1 MGGDIIQLSNRQN
14 KIIDIVNENQPITST
29 AIAKKLGLT
38 RATIRPDLSI
48 LTMTGIL
55 DARPKVGYI
64 YLGRPD
70 TDIIANR
77 ISSIKVKDVMSL
89 PVVMEEDRTIYDAV
103 VYMFTEDVGSIYVT
117 QGGCLSGVI
126 SRKDLLRSA
135 VGGMDL
141 NKTPVGMIMTRIPK
155 LVVIR
160 ESDTI
165 LKAAIKLIE
174 HEIDSL
180 PVVEETG
187 DSNRNLKVIGRITK
201 TNITRMFVELGT
213 NI

>member
-1 MGGDIIQLSNRQN
+1 
-14 KIIDIVNENQPITST
+14 
-29 AIAKKLGLT
+29 
-38 RATIRPDLSI
+38 
-48 LTMTGIL
+48 MTGIL

-70 TDIIANR
+70 TDIIVNR
-77 ISSIKVKDVMSL
+77 ISSIKVKDIMSL
-89 PVVMEEDRTIYDAV
+89 PVVMEEDRTVYDAV

-117 QGGCLSGVI
+117 HEGYLSGVV

-141 NKTPVGMIMTRIPK
+141 TITPVGMIMTRMPK

-160 ESDTI
+160 EFDTI
-165 LKAAIKLIE
+165 LKAAINLIE

-180 PVVEETG
+180 PVVEEIG
-187 DSNRNLKVIGRITK
+187 DSNRNLRVIGRITK

>member
-1 MGGDIIQLSNRQN
+1 
-14 KIIDIVNENQPITST
+14 
-29 AIAKKLGLT
+29 
-38 RATIRPDLSI
+38 
-48 LTMTGIL
+48 MTGIL

-70 TDIIANR
+70 RDLVADR
-77 ISSIKVKDVMSL
+77 ISSIRVRDIMSL
-89 PVVMEEDRTIYDAV
+89 PVVIEETRTVYDAV
-103 VYMFTEDVGSIYVT
+103 VYMFTEDVGSIYIT
-117 QGGCLSGVI
+117 HSGYLSGVI

-141 NKTPVGMIMTRIPK
+141 NKTPVGMIMTRMPK

-160 ESDTI
+160 ETDTI

-180 PVVEETG
+180 PVVDSTGEE
-187 DSNRNLKVIGRITK
+187 DKDLKVIGRITK

>member
-1 MGGDIIQLSNRQN
+1 MGGDTIQLSNRQY
-14 KIIDIVNENQPITST
+14 KIIDIVIENQPITST

-77 ISSIKVKDVMSL
+77 ISSIKVKDIMSL
-89 PVVMEEDRTIYDAV
+89 PVVIEEDRTVYDAV

-117 QGGCLSGVI
+117 QNGYLSGVI

-141 NKTPVGMIMTRIPK
+141 NKTPVGMIMTRMPK

-160 ESDTI
+160 ELDTI
-165 LKAAIKLIE
+165 LKAAINMIE

-180 PVVEETG
+180 PVVEEIG
-187 DSNRNLKVIGRITK
+187 DSNKNLKVIGRITK